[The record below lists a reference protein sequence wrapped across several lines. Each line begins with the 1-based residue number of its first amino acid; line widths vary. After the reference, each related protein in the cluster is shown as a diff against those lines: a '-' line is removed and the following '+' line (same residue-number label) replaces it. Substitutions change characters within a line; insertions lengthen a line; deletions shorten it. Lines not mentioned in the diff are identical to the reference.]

1 MRQRHRRAPDVVTAR
16 AAGGR
21 LLARARP
28 MADGIA
34 ALLFPFAEVA
44 VHDLA
49 SQTVVHLANNLSRR
63 ELGDASAL
71 EDLAIDAQDS
81 VIGPYEKQNW
91 DGGRM
96 RSVSVVVRDDAGA
109 PLGVVCINLSIA
121 AFEQAR
127 AALDL
132 FVTGVRV
139 MPQPEVLFRDDW
151 QERINTFLHAWL
163 RAHQLS
169 LPSLTRD
176 QKRELV
182 SALDRDGAFRG
193 RSAANYVAKVLSM
206 GRATVFKHLK
216 RVRDAAAASA

>member
-1 MRQRHRRAPDVVTAR
+1 MGPVRAECE
-16 AAGGR
+16 
-21 LLARARP
+21 LLLSRARP

-34 ALLFPFAEVA
+34 ALLFPVAEVV

-71 EDLAIDAQDS
+71 EDLAIDAQHS

-96 RSVSVVVRDDAGA
+96 RSVSVVIRDDVGV

-121 AFEQAR
+121 VFEQAR

-139 MPQPEVLFRDDW
+139 MPQPDLLFRDDW
-151 QERINTFLHAWL
+151 QERINTFLHGWL
-163 RAHQLS
+163 HDHQLS
-169 LPSLTRD
+169 LPSLTRE
-176 QKRELV
+176 QKRALV
-182 SALDRDGAFRG
+182 IALDRDGAFRG
-193 RSAANYVAKVLSM
+193 RSAATYVAKVLSM

-216 RVRDAAAASA
+216 SARDSACASV

>member
-1 MRQRHRRAPDVVTAR
+1 MVTAR
-16 AAGGR
+16 AHGEQ
-21 LLARARP
+21 LLLRARP

-34 ALLFPFAEVA
+34 ALLFPFAEVV

-63 ELGDASAL
+63 EVGDASAL
-71 EDLAIDAQDS
+71 DDLVIDAPDS

-96 RSVSVVVRDDAGA
+96 RSVSVVIRDDAA
-109 PLGVVCINLSIA
+109 VPLGVVCINLSIA

-139 MPQPEVLFRDDW
+139 MPQPDVLFRDDW

-163 RAHQLS
+163 REHQLA
-169 LPSLTRD
+169 LRSLTRE
-176 QKRELV
+176 QKRALV
-182 SALDRDGAFRG
+182 IALDRDGAFRG

-216 RVRDAAAASA
+216 SARDGAATPA

>member
-1 MRQRHRRAPDVVTAR
+1 MVTVRADCET
-16 AAGGR
+16 
-21 LLARARP
+21 LLSRARP

-34 ALLFPFAEVA
+34 ALLFPFAEVV

-63 ELGDASAL
+63 QLGDASAL

-96 RSVSVVVRDDAGA
+96 RSVSVVIRDDVGV

-121 AFEQAR
+121 VFEQAR

-139 MPQPEVLFRDDW
+139 MPQPDLLFRDDW
-151 QERINTFLHAWL
+151 QERINTFLHGWL
-163 RAHQLS
+163 RDHQLS
-169 LPSLTRD
+169 LPSLTRE
-176 QKRELV
+176 QKRALV
-182 SALDRDGAFRG
+182 IALDKDGAFRG
-193 RSAANYVAKVLSM
+193 RSAANYIAKVLSM

-216 RVRDAAAASA
+216 SVRAFATTSA

>member
-1 MRQRHRRAPDVVTAR
+1 
-16 AAGGR
+16 
-21 LLARARP
+21 

-34 ALLFPFAEVA
+34 ALLFPFAEVV

-71 EDLAIDAQDS
+71 EELAIDAPGS

-96 RSVSVVVRDDAGA
+96 RSVSVVIRDDDSV

-121 AFEQAR
+121 AFDQAR

-139 MPQPEVLFRDDW
+139 MPQPDVLFRDDW
-151 QERINTFLHAWL
+151 QERINTFLHGWL
-163 RAHQLS
+163 REHQRS
-169 LPSLTRD
+169 LPSLTRE
-176 QKRELV
+176 QKRALV
-182 SALDRDGAFRG
+182 IALERDGAFRG

-216 RVRDAAAASA
+216 SARPAR